1 MDNDPTNDEQE
12 KTLLPNYGALSDFV
26 REIKKCE
33 AAGATMAAATLCY
46 VCIDTLAYL
55 SMSLDR
61 NNTTKKD
68 FIDWVNTYLKSH
80 PDQPY
85 KYRGIDVYAARCAVL
100 HTWGAEAQIHR
111 QDLSV
116 VMFGYSDGGRHFHS
130 PEVSKRLVIIG
141 VPSFIND
148 VVIGIEEFLAAAM
161 DDEGLRAR
169 LDLRVNS
176 VFAHFP
182 FPGGTSTLDQ

>member
-55 SMSLDR
+55 SMPLAQK
-61 NNTTKKD
+61 NTTKKD
-68 FIDWVNTYLKSH
+68 FIEWVDAYLKPH

-100 HTWGAEAQIHR
+100 HTWGAEAEIHR
-111 QDLSV
+111 QDTTV
-116 VMFGYSDGGRHFHS
+116 MMFGYSDGGLHHHS
-130 PEVSKRLVIIG
+130 PEVSERLVIIG

-148 VVIGIEEFLAAAM
+148 LVIGIEKFLTAAK

-169 LDLRVNS
+169 LESRINS
-176 VFAHFP
+176 VMAHSP
-182 FPGGTSTLDQ
+182 FPGSPVSVDQ